1 MKAKTRFTTISMAEL
16 AGAIVL
22 ALVAVFLTLSAIKDF
37 RLRYNMRKGLIFYG
51 SGQTGSGQAVD
62 CFEACVK
69 VRPEN
74 PYPWVMLGKLY
85 TDSKAERAEIVYKS
99 AIEKSKDRSVLAAS
113 YVGLGVYSMKRADE
127 TGDMGMV
134 EQAKGYFQKVIGQV
148 DPDCAEAYIGMG
160 HAFLRAKP
168 NPDIANAKKY
178 FAMFE
183 SRQGLSPTLDG
194 LIDYHIGRGVV
205 YAAEADYEKAKVQ
218 FQKAYALGP
227 TWKITLANVAYMEAR
242 NLSDPTL
249 DTEKYLKQH
258 ADEIEKFLRKL
269 REIWNYDRKEYVLLE
284 EAMYSLNTAYATA
297 WSRHPMP
304 RKDKMEDF
312 NKEAQYLRGDNPAAY
327 LNLAA
332 ACIRILKKNPTA
344 DETEKMNLKMKARD
358 NLDEA
363 FRKCR
368 LTDAQKLIVLNDKAV
383 IELERGAFV
392 APDQA
397 LGWLEEAAKI
407 APKDYYVRRNLA
419 IGCSIAKLMD
429 KADDNYRIAI
439 GILESTPPKTMSR
452 EEVRMAIEELQ
463 AAQERMRSGE

>member
-1 MKAKTRFTTISMAEL
+1 
-16 AGAIVL
+16 
-22 ALVAVFLTLSAIKDF
+22 
-37 RLRYNMRKGLIFYG
+37 
-51 SGQTGSGQAVD
+51 
-62 CFEACVK
+62 
-69 VRPEN
+69 
-74 PYPWVMLGKLY
+74 
-85 TDSKAERAEIVYKS
+85 
-99 AIEKSKDRSVLAAS
+99 
-113 YVGLGVYSMKRADE
+113 
-127 TGDMGMV
+127 
-134 EQAKGYFQKVIGQV
+134 
-148 DPDCAEAYIGMG
+148 
-160 HAFLRAKP
+160 
-168 NPDIANAKKY
+168 
-178 FAMFE
+178 
-183 SRQGLSPTLDG
+183 
-194 LIDYHIGRGVV
+194 
-205 YAAEADYEKAKVQ
+205 
-218 FQKAYALGP
+218 
-227 TWKITLANVAYMEAR
+227 
-242 NLSDPTL
+242 
-249 DTEKYLKQH
+249 
-258 ADEIEKFLRKL
+258 
-269 REIWNYDRKEYVLLE
+269 
-284 EAMYSLNTAYATA
+284 MYSLNTAYATA